1 MIVATSMN
9 NTGYLILLTVTCI
22 IVVCIH
28 YFGFR
33 FRSTRKPIRIC
44 LGSVISPQKC
54 YELHA
59 WCSDADAREFIPSRF
74 SKYGFEVFVISPSY
88 TKPGDY
94 TFGVRGRRIENL
106 LSQLEQDSNFQ
117 VVEQS

>member
-1 MIVATSMN
+1 MS
-9 NTGYLILLTVTCI
+9 NTGYLIALTVTCI
-22 IVVCIH
+22 IVAFFH

-33 FRSTRKPIRIC
+33 SNRKSIRIC
-44 LGSVISPQKC
+44 LGSVISPQKA

-59 WCSDADAREFIPSRF
+59 WCSNSDARKFIPSRF
-74 SKYGFEVFVISPSY
+74 SKYGFEVFVISPSH

-106 LSQLEQDSNFQ
+106 LAQLEQDSNFQ
-117 VVEQS
+117 VVEKE